1 MSTLKVDAIRH
12 NSATSDAITTH
23 SDGTASAKIIDV
35 GGGQLSNRNL
45 MINGA
50 MNIAQRGTSSTAEGY
65 TCDRFQVLFAGHD
78 EAPTHAQVNVA
89 NGTTPYSLGFRKALK
104 ITNGNQTSG
113 AGAGDYIITRYKI
126 EAQDIANSGWN
137 YTSSSSNITLSFWIK
152 SSVAQNFYF
161 NLVSADGSLQNYAI
175 ETGALSADTWTK
187 VTKTI
192 PGASN
197 IQFDNDN
204 GVGLQLDFWA
214 YLGTNYTDAS
224 VTLNQWA
231 AYVSSARMPNHP
243 TTWYTTNDA
252 TLEFTGLQL
261 EVGNTPTSFEH
272 RKFGDELL
280 TCQRYYEKSYPYG
293 TAPGAASYFS
303 SSFTRRDGTASSVV
317 RYYDVNYKVTKRAS
331 PNITLYNP
339 STGASAGC
347 RLDSGSYSA
356 AVSSPEDS
364 RMMVYSNTGSPPS
377 HYGIF
382 FHYTLDAEL

>member
-1 MSTLKVDAIRH
+1 MSTLRVDAIRH

-65 TCDRFQVLFAGHD
+65 TCDRFNVLFAGHD

-89 NGTTPYSLGFRKALK
+89 SGTTPYSLGFRKALK

-113 AGAGDYIITRYKI
+113 AGSGRYIITRYKI

-214 YLGTNYTDAS
+214 YLGTNFTDNS

-261 EVGNTPTSFEH
+261 EVGDTATLFEH
-272 RKFGDELL
+272 RSFADELSRCMRYFEFCRGGL
-280 TCQRYYEKSYPYG
+280 TVTSGVSGYTGHGVQ
-293 TAPGAASYFS
+293 F
-303 SSFTRRDGTASSVV
+303 
-317 RYYDVNYKVTKRAS
+317 KVTKRAT
-331 PNITLYNP
+331 PTITRVSDYEAVNVNTPYSEYVDEL
-339 STGASAGC
+339 GFRCVAQHDG
-347 RLDSGSYSA
+347 SG
-356 AVSSPEDS
+356 
-364 RMMVYSNTGSPPS
+364 
-377 HYGIF
+377 GIKWDTK
-382 FHYTLDAEL
+382 YKAEAEL